1 MNEKFQDIIDDK
13 YNDDKYNKDLKI
25 EMSRRL
31 VSLLSHISILCFVFN
46 QICRYLYQTDL
57 MSAESLDTFEK
68 LCCLFGNLWRKCG
81 LNVTPKIHIIE
92 SHLNDFMRR
101 FGRLGMLTDDTM
113 ERTWIE
119 DHKWEHTYACV
130 LNWQTR
136 SELKFSRQEAGKDP
150 AVQGAAAKGKTSAK
164 RFKNEAATPAA
175 SLKSYADVNDCI
187 HRLEDMYPFRSILG
201 NILTIEMR

>member
-1 MNEKFQDIIDDK
+1 
-13 YNDDKYNKDLKI
+13 
-25 EMSRRL
+25 MSSRL
-31 VSLLSHISILCFVFN
+31 VSLLSHISILCYVFH

-57 MSAESLDTFEK
+57 MPAESLDTFEN

-92 SHLNDFMRR
+92 SHLISFMRR
-101 FGRLGMLTDDTM
+101 FGRLGILTDDTM

-136 SELKFSRQEAGKDP
+136 TELKFARQQAEKEPEVENAATKGK
-150 AVQGAAAKGKTSAK
+150 ASVKRSKGKT
-164 RFKNEAATPAA
+164 ATLAT
-175 SLKSYADVNDCI
+175 SLKSYADVYDYI
-187 HRLEDMYPFRSILG
+187 HTLEDTYPFRSILC
-201 NILTIEMR
+201 NSNDREEVDFIYDDIDDEVEKDIDHAANNL